1 MKILI
6 HQKLQKNDLL
16 NNGNDNADS
25 HLDIRAVND
34 VLADNVVVHNP
45 VLSEE
50 KLKIIDLF
58 EPIFKSN
65 YETIKIKTLD
75 NRVHMTDFNKVILN
89 DVLLAINTVANRHL
103 QNIDDVTFWEINV
116 TLYTVALSVKQY
128 ANNLKQIK
136 CEPSR
141 KISTPG
147 WIKQLEH

>member
-25 HLDIRAVND
+25 HLDNIAVND
-34 VLADNVVVHNP
+34 VLADNNVVVDNP

-75 NRVHMTDFNKVILN
+75 NRVHMTDFNK
-89 DVLLAINTVANRHL
+89 AI
-103 QNIDDVTFWEINV
+103 
-116 TLYTVALSVKQY
+116 
-128 ANNLKQIK
+128 
-136 CEPSR
+136 
-141 KISTPG
+141 
-147 WIKQLEH
+147 